1 MAVKVYVGSDE
12 SYHVAHFVANYLR
25 SKGFEVIEV
34 GALRKGE
41 PVQWPDVAFE
51 VAEAVSSGASAFGVL
66 ICYTGTGVSIAAN
79 KVKGVRAALCI
90 DAQTARGA
98 RLWND
103 ANILA
108 LSARLA
114 SEELAKEI
122 IDAWLSVNEPDPSE
136 VDNIRKIELY
146 ERKTS
151 S

>member
-1 MAVKVYVGSDE
+1 MTVKVYVGSDE
-12 SYHVAHFVANYLR
+12 SYHIAKFVANYLR
-25 SKGFEVIEV
+25 LKGFEVIEA
-34 GALRKGE
+34 GALRKDK
-41 PVQWPDVAFE
+41 PVPWPDVAFE
-51 VAEAVSSGASAFGVL
+51 VAEAVSSGVAAFGVL
-66 ICYTGTGVSIAAN
+66 VCYTGTGVSIAAN
-79 KVKGVRAALCI
+79 KVNGVRAALCV

-136 VDNIRKIELY
+136 VDNIRKVERY
-146 ERKTS
+146 ERET
-151 S
+151 